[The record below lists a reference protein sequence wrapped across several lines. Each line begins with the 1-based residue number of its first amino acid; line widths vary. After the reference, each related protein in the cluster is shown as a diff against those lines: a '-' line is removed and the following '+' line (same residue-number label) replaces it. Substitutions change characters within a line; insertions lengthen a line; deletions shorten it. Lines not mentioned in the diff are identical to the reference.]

1 MTTAAQGVQKALARA
16 GSSVIAIAEMT
27 ADDLMAQM
35 TDDQK
40 TTIAASLAPAASAEM
55 PPKKKEGCS
64 EDGDEDDKE
73 GDADPEMKGQ
83 EASNA
88 APALAADPRI
98 KAVAKAV
105 ETDDACKGKADL
117 ALSMLADDDYAGL
130 SASGIVKL
138 LGKAPA
144 SSQAASSD
152 PEASE
157 RAAMKA
163 ALSANQNS
171 NVDPNGGGNKGGKP
185 SAGANV
191 WDLAAASNNPG
202 RPLA

>member
-27 ADDLMAQM
+27 ADDLIAQM

-55 PPKKKEGCS
+55 PPKKKDGCS

-73 GDADPEMKGQ
+73 GDTDPEMKGQ
-83 EASNA
+83 EASSA
-88 APALAADPRI
+88 TPALASDSRI

-117 ALSMLADDDYAGL
+117 ALAMLADDDYAGL

-144 SSQAASSD
+144 TTQAASSD
-152 PEASE
+152 TETAE

-163 ALSANQNS
+163 ALSANKNS
-171 NVDPNGGGNKGGKP
+171 DVDPSGSGTKDGKP
-185 SAGANV
+185 SAGASV
-191 WDLAAASNNPG
+191 WDMAAASNNPG
-202 RPLA
+202 RKLA